1 MSPEGCQ
8 SGSGGVEGQTQH
20 GVLLSRWMDL
30 GRMDLG
36 RLPELMHRL
45 AGFGTGITIT
55 PVMEEGRVIGGLE
68 SSETA
73 LYVAG
78 WKLTYETRRGSFT
91 VRGKSIPEA
100 VDAALA
106 NGSAW

>member
-1 MSPEGCQ
+1 
-8 SGSGGVEGQTQH
+8 
-20 GVLLSRWMDL
+20 
-30 GRMDLG
+30 MDLG

-68 SSETA
+68 SSNTA

-78 WKLTYETRRGSFT
+78 WKITYETPRGSFT
-91 VRGKSIPEA
+91 VRAKSIPEA
-100 VDAALA
+100 ADAALA
-106 NGSAW
+106 NDVAW